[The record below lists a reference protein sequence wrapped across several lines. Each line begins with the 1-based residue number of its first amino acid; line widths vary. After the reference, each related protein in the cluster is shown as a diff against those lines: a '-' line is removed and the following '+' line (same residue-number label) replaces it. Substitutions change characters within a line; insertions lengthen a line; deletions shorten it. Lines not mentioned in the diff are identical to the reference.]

1 MKFETKR
8 SKKINE
14 IATIEC
20 PIHDKQDTYDL
31 FHKKKDKWIII
42 GIGCRRCFNKL
53 NIVKL

>member
-1 MKFETKR
+1 MKQETKR